1 MTCGLPACTEF
12 HIPLTFPVFT
22 CSKHFSRTGETLVR
36 EKRIPAAMFFIAAVV
51 LIAGMLFSHA
61 VAQTA
66 QKPAGKEA
74 DSRRAP
80 APVVGRR
87 NVILF
92 VTDGL
97 RHDSVTPETAPN
109 IFSLR
114 QQGVD
119 FINSHSLYPTF
130 TTPNASAFATGHGL
144 GDTGDFGNGMYIGGP
159 LQDPQNDSKA
169 TIAPFIESDLI
180 LGEINRRFNGNFL
193 TEQTLMDLARKNG
206 YAVATVGKLGPTAI
220 QDISQVALATVS
232 GKPGELQLP
241 QDAII
246 LDDATGR
253 EGNKKK
259 LGFPLPADLEADM
272 KSVGLAAMTPD
283 RANGQ
288 KGSQQDNSVSG
299 NLNTPGTLGP
309 NRIQQQYFA
318 DAVTQAILPRMAAT
332 RKPFF
337 IVFWSRDPDGTQ
349 HNQGDSLNQLSPG
362 INGPSSRAAI
372 HNADANLGQIINYLK
387 AANLYANTDIVVVA
401 DHGFSTISKNKVGS
415 DQVTNSYSS
424 TRVYD
429 DVKPGYLPPGFLA
442 IDLAHGLQEN
452 LYDPDGAIDQ
462 KTHTYPCVMG
472 GAGDSAKECP
482 QTARHPS
489 NGSGVIGGSGGAVLG
504 EKTDARIIVAANGG
518 SDLIYLPGT
527 ANGPKTQA
535 DREFAKHVAEILLKQ
550 DYVDG
555 VFVDDAF
562 GDIPGALRLSN
573 IGLKGAHPSTPV
585 PAMMVNFKSFSLD
598 SQTPQLA
605 RLTRVEIA
613 DGTLQEGQ
621 GMHGS
626 FSRADT
632 FNNLVAAGPDFKA
645 HYIDRA
651 PVSNADVA
659 MTLAEVMRL
668 PMPMTGSKLQGR
680 VAKESL
686 SVGKPPAEYSG
697 KVLEMVSPE
706 GPGGAKTMLLFQEY
720 QGHYYYDQACLLRTE
735 TTCK

>member
-1 MTCGLPACTEF
+1 
-12 HIPLTFPVFT
+12 
-22 CSKHFSRTGETLVR
+22 VR
-36 EKRIPAAMFFIAAVV
+36 NKKNRAAIVYIAAVV
-51 LIAGMLFSHA
+51 LIAAVVFSHA
-61 VAQTA
+61 VAQTTK
-66 QKPAGKEA
+66 KPAGKEA
-74 DSRRAP
+74 ATRHAP
-80 APVVGRR
+80 GPIGVRR

-119 FINSHSLYPTF
+119 FINSHAMYPTF

-144 GDTGDFGNGMYIGGP
+144 GDTGDFGNGMYVGGP

-169 TIAPFIESDLI
+169 TVAPFIESDLI

-220 QDISQVALATVS
+220 LDITQVALGNAALVNEALVS
-232 GKPGELQLP
+232 NPGKPGDLQLP
-241 QDAII
+241 KDAII

-272 KSVGLAAMTPD
+272 KSLGMGAMTPD
-283 RANGQ
+283 RTNGQ

-299 NLNTPGTLGP
+299 NLNTAGTLAP

-318 DAVTQAILPRMAAT
+318 DAVTQAILPRLAAA

-337 IVFWSRDPDGTQ
+337 VVIWSRDPDGTQ

-401 DHGFSTISKNKVGS
+401 DHGFSTISKNKVGLN
-415 DQVTNSYSS
+415 QVTSSYSS
-424 TRVYD
+424 TRTYD

-452 LYDPDGAIDQ
+452 LYDPDGAIDP
-462 KTHTYPCVMG
+462 KTHKYPCLLRG
-472 GAGDSAKECP
+472 GDGDTDCP
-482 QTARHPS
+482 KDSRHPS
-489 NGSGVIGGSGGAVLG
+489 NGSGVIGGSGKAVVG

-527 ANGPKTQA
+527 ADGPKTPA
-535 DREFAKHVAEILLKQ
+535 DKEFARRVAEILLKQ

-555 VFVDDAF
+555 VFADDAF
-562 GDIPGALRLSN
+562 GDILGALRLSN

-585 PAMMVNFKSFSLD
+585 PAMVVNFKSFSLD
-598 SQTPQLA
+598 SQTPQLG
-605 RLTRVEIA
+605 RLTRVEVA
-613 DGTLQEGQ
+613 DSTLQEGQ

-632 FNNLVAAGPDFKA
+632 FNNLVAAGPDFKP

-668 PMPMTGSKLQGR
+668 PMPVTGSKLQGR

-686 SVGKPPAEYSG
+686 SAGKSAAEYSG
-697 KVLEMVSPE
+697 KVLEMVSPD
-706 GPGGAKTMLLFQEY
+706 GPGGAKTMLLFQEHE
-720 QGHYYYDQACLLRTE
+720 GHYYYDQACLLRTE

>member
-1 MTCGLPACTEF
+1 
-12 HIPLTFPVFT
+12 
-22 CSKHFSRTGETLVR
+22 VR
-36 EKRIPAAMFFIAAVV
+36 ETRITTAAV
-51 LIAGMLFSHA
+51 LITAIMIVGHLA
-61 VAQTA
+61 AQTPK
-66 QKPAGKEA
+66 KP
-74 DSRRAP
+74 P
-80 APVVGRR
+80 AKPVSTPALVHR

-119 FINSHSLYPTF
+119 FINSHALYPTF
-130 TTPNASAFATGHGL
+130 TTPNASTFATGHGL
-144 GDTGDFGNGMYIGGP
+144 GDTGDFGNGLYVGGP
-159 LQDPQNDSKA
+159 LKDPQNDSKA
-169 TIAPFIESDLI
+169 TVAPFIENDLI
-180 LGEINRRFNGNFL
+180 IGELNRRFHGNFL
-193 TEQTLMDLARKNG
+193 TEETLMDLARRNG

-220 QDISQVALATVS
+220 QDASQIALTITN

-241 QDAII
+241 KDAIVM
-246 LDDATGR
+246 DDSTGR
-253 EGNKKK
+253 DGKDKRK
-259 LGFPLPADLEADM
+259 LGIPLPADLEAEL
-272 KSVGLAAMTPD
+272 KTLGLGAMAPD

-299 NLNTPGTLGP
+299 NVTTPGTLGP
-309 NRIQQQYFA
+309 NRIQQQYLA
-318 DAVTQAILPRMAAT
+318 DAVTQAILPRMIAAK
-332 RKPFF
+332 KPFF

-372 HNADANLGQIINYLK
+372 HNADANLGQIMNYLK

-401 DHGFSTISKNKVGS
+401 DHGFSTISKNKVGPT
-415 DQVTNSYSS
+415 QVTSS
-424 TRVYD
+424 FSSSRIYD

-442 IDLAHGLQEN
+442 VDLAHGLQDA
-452 LYDPDGAIDQ
+452 LYDPDGAIDP
-462 KTHTYPCVMG
+462 KTHKYPCLLG
-472 GAGDSAKECP
+472 GGDGDTDCP
-482 QTARHPS
+482 KDSRHPS
-489 NGSGVIGGSGGAVLG
+489 NGSGVIGGSGKAVLG
-504 EKTDARIIVAANGG
+504 EKTDARVIVAANGG

-527 ANGPKTQA
+527 ADGPKTQA
-535 DREFAKHVAEILLKQ
+535 DKEFARRVAEILLEQ

-555 VFVDDAF
+555 VFADDAF

-585 PAMMVNFKSFSLD
+585 PAMVVNFKSFSLD
-598 SQTPQLA
+598 SQTPQLG
-605 RLTRVEIA
+605 RLTRVEVA
-613 DGTLQEGQ
+613 DSTLQEGQ

-632 FNNLVAAGPDFKA
+632 FNNLVAAGPDFKS

-668 PMPMTGSKLQGR
+668 PMPVTGSKLQGR

-686 SVGKPPAEYSG
+686 ATGKSPAEYSG
-697 KVLEMVSPE
+697 KVLEMVSSD
-706 GPGGAKTMLLFQEY
+706 GPGGVKTMLLFQEHD
-720 QGHYYYDQACLLRTE
+720 GHYYYDQACLLRGE
-735 TTCK
+735 TICK